1 MAERRKWN
9 GERLRAER
17 EAAGYTRAQVAIA
30 IRRSWAA
37 VYQFETGHL
46 TPGRE
51 AQAEMADLFGCSLDA
66 FYVFEESDA
75 VA

>member
-1 MAERRKWN
+1 MASRRRWSGDLLK
-9 GERLRAER
+9 AQR

-37 VYQFETGHL
+37 IYQFERDEL